1 LILLRK
7 KGHLHEV
14 SFRQTLVEILL
25 VNIVQYPQFWQK
37 TSPLPIKGGLVS
49 VLLLCIWHQ
58 GHGSGSLDR
67 HGQLTLMYG
76 TVAGDSARQNLASF
90 RYIPTQFNQILVIYA
105 FDFIS
110 AEIALASFFPLVFF
124 QAANLLLLNC

>member
-1 LILLRK
+1 LESPL
-7 KGHLHEV
+7 
-14 SFRQTLVEILL
+14 
-25 VNIVQYPQFWQK
+25 FWQKK
-37 TSPLPIKGGLVS
+37 TSPLPIRGGLS
-49 VLLLCIWHQ
+49 IILLLRIRHQ
-58 GHGSGSLDR
+58 GHGSGSFDS

-76 TVAGDSARQNLASF
+76 TVAGDSARQDLASF

-110 AEIALASFFPLVFF
+110 AEIALASFFPLVLF